1 MELNGEKR
9 INLWMRKCDRKS
21 MRMCAAGK
29 WIGIKSIICSSICRW
44 LLQVSHSIYVL
55 HLLKSIERPWIAT
68 KSDCSP
74 FIELS
79 PDTFEVFISCNLFQC
94 KQLWQSS
101 RVRCWNGK
109 SIKIDNE
116 IMSFSRKLHISHT
129 AQALQITNGIWTS
142 RFDDD
147 VWHTPPLSK
156 RKAHRSA

>member
-1 MELNGEKR
+1 MNGINGKR

-29 WIGIKSIICSSICRW
+29 WIGIKSIICSSICHW
-44 LLQVSHSIYVL
+44 LFKVIQTHSICFFY
-55 HLLKSIERPWIAT
+55 LLKSIERHWIAA

-79 PDTFEVFISCNLFQC
+79 LDTFEVFISCNLFQC
-94 KQLWQSS
+94 KQLRQSS
-101 RVRCWNGK
+101 RVRRSNGK

-129 AQALQITNGIWTS
+129 VQALQITNGIWTS

-147 VWHTPPLSK
+147 VCHTTTF
-156 RKAHRSA
+156 